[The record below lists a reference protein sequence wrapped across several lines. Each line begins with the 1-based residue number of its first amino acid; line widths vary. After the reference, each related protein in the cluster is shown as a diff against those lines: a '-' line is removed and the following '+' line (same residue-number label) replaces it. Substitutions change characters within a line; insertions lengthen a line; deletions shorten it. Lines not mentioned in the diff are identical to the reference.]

1 MKVPRQDALAM
12 LARVGRADLIEEA
25 KRDLPDPIDT
35 DRGIDIERLLQYG
48 LTRDQLMDR
57 MGGSP

>member
-1 MKVPRQDALAM
+1 MKVPKQDVLAV

-25 KRDLPDPIDT
+25 KRNLPDPIDT
-35 DRGIDIERLLQYG
+35 VRDIDQQRLLQYG
-48 LTRDQLMDR
+48 LTRGQLIDR

>member
-1 MKVPRQDALAM
+1 MKVPKEDALVM

-35 DRGIDIERLLQYG
+35 DRDIDLERLVQYG
-48 LTRDQLMDR
+48 LTRDQLIDR